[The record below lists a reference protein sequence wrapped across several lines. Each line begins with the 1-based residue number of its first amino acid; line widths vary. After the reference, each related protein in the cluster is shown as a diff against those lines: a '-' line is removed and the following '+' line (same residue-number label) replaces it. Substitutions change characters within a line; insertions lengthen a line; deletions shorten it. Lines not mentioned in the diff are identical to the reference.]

1 MKIGDL
7 VRPKEPYMSPPDD
20 TEWLG
25 VIVGWSGENPMVYW
39 SINFPW
45 EIEYEHQLEVAH
57 ESR

>member
-1 MKIGDL
+1 
-7 VRPKEPYMSPPDD
+7 MSPPDD